1 MFLRKSL
8 ITILGTGLALG
19 TIAAAQQTQ
28 PQSPDAGAQFKR
40 RSERLAERGERRGR
54 HEGMRH
60 RGGIGHLIREL
71 DLTDAQRQQARAI
84 MQRRLQGTTT
94 QREELFKLR
103 EKRIA
108 GTFTADDEVRA
119 KALRQEMRASMEGVR
134 AEMEGV
140 LTAEQKTK
148 LEQLKQERKEKF
160 EQRMK
165 EWQEFQNKNP
175 Q

>member
-8 ITILGTGLALG
+8 VTILGTVLALG

-28 PQSPDAGAQFKR
+28 MQSPDAGAQFKR

-60 RGGIGHLIREL
+60 RGRIGHLIREL
-71 DLTDAQRQQARAI
+71 NLTDAQRQQQRAI

-108 GTFTADDEVRA
+108 GTFTADEEVRA

-140 LTAEQKTK
+140 LTAEQKTR
-148 LEQLKQERKEKF
+148 LEQLKQERKEKI

-165 EWQEFQNKNP
+165 ERQELQNKNS